1 MKRVFSMKQV
11 EILNAIIKERQR
23 QDLLHPKNS
32 KGAYLAILVEEL
44 GEVAKAIQE
53 GNIDQQKEEL
63 IQLSAVVV
71 RWLEE
76 I

>member
-1 MKRVFSMKQV
+1 MIRVMNMNQV

-32 KGAYLAILVEEL
+32 KAAYLSIVVEEL

-53 GNIDQQKEEL
+53 GTIAQQKEEL
-63 IQLSAVVV
+63 IQLAAVTV